1 MKRRIPILLKVIL
14 LGIVVSILTSGT
26 ALVVSHFNQK
36 KQVEKNYLENIN
48 HTLDAVDEVFTNNDS
63 TNTDAYVDAFD
74 YSKQYIKKIYDED
87 PEKRQQGENE
97 SFSEYAKY
105 YAELYPW
112 LYPHDPHFGFLTKPE
127 ADLKAAY
134 YTITNLLNNFQMS
147 SDAISVF
154 AYYIDDNNR
163 MVFLADT
170 RMDDSERKE
179 NDYFHIP
186 GTYYQLSEGDIST
199 SEKHPI
205 LVLNGYQTRYTA
217 IYTRDEVNP
226 ELIAYVSIQYSLDKV
241 HQETVNILKNEL
253 LIMGLSSLVLIAIY
267 TLFSYLLF
275 VRNINKLSKASS
287 DIRERLVNKKMKDVV
302 DIEVKSHDEM
312 RDLADSFN
320 EMERAIINYVDIIHK
335 EAKEKERTN
344 AELNVASKIQ
354 LDSLP
359 NRTFDDS
366 QTSIRAYI
374 KPAKEVGGDFYDYF
388 YLDDHR
394 LALIVADVSGKG
406 IPASLFMMKGKEL
419 IKSAVQSSKSLVD
432 AISSV
437 NKILAKNNNELLF
450 ITSFIGIIDFKKNK
464 INYVN
469 VGHEKPYLVSNNR
482 VIKLDGVSNVVLGVE
497 ENHVYVEES
506 HEFKKGDYL
515 LMFTDGL
522 NESINK
528 NNEEFGYAR
537 IEEALKDSSAL
548 PLDEVINRINKSFD
562 SFTKSKDQF
571 DDVTMLLVKSCSAEL
586 KLNYKN
592 SDYRIITD
600 AVDKFNE
607 KFSFLSE
614 KTKASVGVILD
625 EILNNY
631 ISYEKKDGLEIN
643 VEFSL
648 VKDGLQLVLSNNG
661 SDFNPFMNHQDKHL
675 DKFDHELEPGGFG
688 LTIVKDLAKSYSYE
702 YKNSH
707 PTITVVVE

>member
-48 HTLDAVDEVFTNNDS
+48 NTLDAVDEVFTNNDS
-63 TNTDAYVDAFD
+63 SYTDTYVDAFE
-74 YSKQYIKKIYDED
+74 YSKNYIKDIYDED

-97 SFSEYAKY
+97 SFAEHAQY

-112 LYPHDPHFGFLTKPE
+112 LYPHDPHFGFLTKE
-127 ADLKAAY
+127 ESALKAAY

-147 SDAISVF
+147 SDTISVF
-154 AYYIDDNNR
+154 AYYIDENNR

-170 RMDDSERKE
+170 RMDDSERKP

-186 GTYYQLSEGDIST
+186 GTYYQLSESDLPT
-199 SEKHPI
+199 SEKHP
-205 LVLNGYQTRYTA
+205 LLTLGGYQTRYTA
-217 IYTRDEVNP
+217 VYSLDEVNP
-226 ELIAYVSIQYSLDKV
+226 HLIAYVSIQYSFEKV
-241 HQETVNILKNEL
+241 DQETVNILKNEL

-450 ITSFIGIIDFKKNK
+450 ITSFIGVIDFKKNK

-469 VGHEKPYLVSNNR
+469 AGHEKPYLVSNNK
-482 VIKLDGVSNVVLGVE
+482 VIKLDGVSNVVLGVD

-506 HEFKKGDYL
+506 HEFKEGDYL

-548 PLDEVINRINKSFD
+548 PLDEVINRINTSFD
-562 SFTKSKDQF
+562 AFTNSKDQF
-571 DDVTMLLVKSCSAEL
+571 DDVTMLLVKSWSNEL
-586 KLNYKN
+586 KLHYKN
-592 SDYRIITD
+592 SDYHIITD
-600 AVDKFNE
+600 AVDQFNE

-661 SDFNPFMNHQDKHL
+661 SDFNPFKNHQE
-675 DKFDHELEPGGFG
+675 KFIDQFNHEIEPGGFG
-688 LTIVKDLAKSYSYE
+688 LTIVKDLSKSYSYE
-702 YKNSH
+702 YKKGH

>member
-1 MKRRIPILLKVIL
+1 MKRRFPIILKVIL

-36 KQVEKNYLENIN
+36 KQVEKNYLDNIN
-48 HTLDAVDEVFTNNDS
+48 HTLDAVDEVFTNKDS
-63 TNTDAYVDAFD
+63 NYTDTYVDALDF
-74 YSKQYIKKIYDED
+74 SKQYIKNVYDED

-97 SFSEYAKY
+97 SFDEYAKY

-147 SDAISVF
+147 SDTISVF
-154 AYYIDDNNR
+154 AYYIDENNR

-179 NDYFHIP
+179 NEYFHIP
-186 GTYYQLSEGDIST
+186 GTYYQLSESDVPSGD
-199 SEKHPI
+199 KHPI
-205 LVLNGYQTRYTA
+205 LVLSGYQTRYTA
-217 IYTRDEVNP
+217 VYSRDEVNP
-226 ELIAYVSIQYSLDKV
+226 QLIAYISIQYSLEKV
-241 HQETVNILKNEL
+241 DQETLNIFKSEL
-253 LIMGLSSLVLIAIY
+253 LIMGLSSLVLIALY

-287 DIRERLVNKKMKDVV
+287 DIRQRLVDKKMNGVV
-302 DIEVKSHDEM
+302 DIKVKSHDEM

-320 EMERAIINYVDIIHK
+320 EMEKAIINYVDIIHQ

-359 NRTFDDS
+359 NRMFDDS

-419 IKSAVQSSKSLVD
+419 IKSAVQSYKSLVD

-450 ITSFIGIIDFKKNK
+450 ITSFIGVIDFKKNK

-469 VGHEKPYLVSNNR
+469 AGHEKPYLVSNNK

-497 ENHVYVEES
+497 ENHVFVEES
-506 HEFKKGDYL
+506 HEFKEGDYL

-537 IEEALKDSSAL
+537 IEKALKDSSEL
-548 PLDEVINRINKSFD
+548 PLDEVLNRINVSFD
-562 SFTKSKDQF
+562 DFTNSKDQF

-586 KLNYKN
+586 KLHYQN
-592 SDYRIITD
+592 SDYNIITD
-600 AVDKFNE
+600 VVDQFNE
-607 KFSFLSE
+607 KFSFLNE
-614 KTKASVGVILD
+614 KTKASVGIILD

-648 VKDGLQLVLSNNG
+648 VKEGLQVVLSNNG
-661 SDFNPFMNHQDKHL
+661 SDYNPFKSHKEKFL
-675 DKFDHELEPGGFG
+675 DKFHHEIEPGGFG
-688 LTIVKDLAKSYSYE
+688 LTIVKDLSKSYSYE
-702 YKNSH
+702 YKKGH

>member
-469 VGHEKPYLVSNNR
+469 AGHEKPYLVSNNR

>member
-1 MKRRIPILLKVIL
+1 MKRRFPIILKVIL

-36 KQVEKNYLENIN
+36 KQVEKNYLDNIN
-48 HTLDAVDEVFTNNDS
+48 HTLDAVDEVFTNKDS
-63 TNTDAYVDAFD
+63 SYTDTYVDALDF
-74 YSKQYIKKIYDED
+74 SKQYIKNIYDAD
-87 PEKRQQGENE
+87 SEKRQQGENE
-97 SFSEYAKY
+97 SFDEYAKY

-127 ADLKAAY
+127 ADLKVAY
-134 YTITNLLNNFQMS
+134 YTITNLLNDFQMS
-147 SDAISVF
+147 SDTISVF
-154 AYYIDDNNR
+154 AYYIDENNR

-179 NDYFHIP
+179 NEYFHIP
-186 GTYYQLSEGDIST
+186 GTYYQLNEGDIST

-205 LVLNGYQTRYTA
+205 LVLSGYHTRYTA
-217 IYTRDEVNP
+217 IYSRDEVDP
-226 ELIAYVSIQYSLDKV
+226 HLIAYISIQYSLDNV
-241 HQETVNILKNEL
+241 HQETLNIFKSEL

-275 VRNINKLSKASS
+275 VRNINKLSRASS
-287 DIRERLVNKKMKDVV
+287 DIRQRLVDKKMNGVV
-302 DIEVKSHDEM
+302 DIKVKSHDEM

-320 EMERAIINYVDIIHK
+320 EMEKAIINYVDIIHQ
-335 EAKEKERTN
+335 EAMEKERTN

-359 NRTFDDS
+359 NRMFDDS

-419 IKSAVQSSKSLVD
+419 IKSAVQSYKNLVD

-450 ITSFIGIIDFKKNK
+450 ITSFIGIVDFKKNK

-469 VGHEKPYLVSNNR
+469 AGHEKPYLISNNK
-482 VIKLDGVSNVVLGVE
+482 VIKLDGASNVVLGVE
-497 ENHVYVEES
+497 ENHIFVEES
-506 HEFKKGDYL
+506 HEFKEGDYL

-537 IEEALKDSSAL
+537 IEEALKDSSEL
-548 PLDEVINRINKSFD
+548 PLDEVLNRINASFD
-562 SFTKSKDQF
+562 SFTNSKDQF

-586 KLNYKN
+586 ELHYKN
-592 SDYRIITD
+592 SDYNIITD
-600 AVDKFNE
+600 VVDQFNE
-607 KFSFLSE
+607 KFSFLNE
-614 KTKASVGVILD
+614 KTKASVGIILD

-648 VKDGLQLVLSNNG
+648 VKEGLQVVLSNNG
-661 SDFNPFMNHQDKHL
+661 SDYNPFKKHKEKFLDEFNH
-675 DKFDHELEPGGFG
+675 EIEPGGFG
-688 LTIVKDLAKSYSYE
+688 LTIVKDLCKSYSYE
-702 YKNSH
+702 YKKGY

>member
-147 SDAISVF
+147 SDTISVF

-186 GTYYQLSEGDIST
+186 GTYYQLSESDIST

-469 VGHEKPYLVSNNR
+469 AGHEKPYLVSNNR

>member
-48 HTLDAVDEVFTNNDS
+48 NTLDAVDEVFTNQDS
-63 TNTDAYVDAFD
+63 SYTDTYVDAFD
-74 YSKQYIKKIYDED
+74 FSKQYIKKIYDED

-97 SFSEYAKY
+97 SFTEYAKY

-147 SDAISVF
+147 SDTISVF
-154 AYYIDDNNR
+154 AYYIDENNR
-163 MVFLADT
+163 MVFLADS

-186 GTYYQLSEGDIST
+186 GTYYQLNEGDIST

-205 LVLNGYQTRYTA
+205 LVLDGYQTRYTA
-217 IYTRDEVNP
+217 VYTTDETNP
-226 ELIAYVSIQYSLDKV
+226 ELIAYVSIQYSLEKV
-241 HQETVNILKNEL
+241 HQETLNILKNEL
-253 LIMGLSSLVLIAIY
+253 LIIGLSSLVLIAIY

-419 IKSAVQSSKSLVD
+419 IKSAVQSYKSLVD

-450 ITSFIGIIDFKKNK
+450 ITSFIGVIDFKKNK

-469 VGHEKPYLVSNNR
+469 AGHEKPYLVSNNK

-497 ENHVYVEES
+497 ENHVFVEES
-506 HEFKKGDYL
+506 HEFKEGDYL

-537 IEEALKDSSAL
+537 IEEALIDSSAL
-548 PLDEVINRINKSFD
+548 PLDEVINRINTSFD
-562 SFTKSKDQF
+562 AFTCSKDQF
-571 DDVTMLLVKSCSAEL
+571 DDVTMLLVKSCSNEL

-592 SDYRIITD
+592 NDYHIITD
-600 AVDKFNE
+600 AVDQFNE

-648 VKDGLQLVLSNNG
+648 IKEGLQLVLSNNG
-661 SDFNPFMNHQDKHL
+661 SDFNPFKNHKEKFV
-675 DKFDHELEPGGFG
+675 DKFDHEIEPGGFG

-702 YKNSH
+702 YKNGH

>member
-1 MKRRIPILLKVIL
+1 MKRRIPIILKVIL

-48 HTLDAVDEVFTNNDS
+48 NTLDAVDEVFTNKDS
-63 TNTDAYVDAFD
+63 SYTDTYVDAFD
-74 YSKQYIKKIYDED
+74 FSKQYIKKIYDED

-147 SDAISVF
+147 SDTISVF
-154 AYYIDDNNR
+154 AYYIDENNR

-205 LVLNGYQTRYTA
+205 LVLDGYQTRYTA
-217 IYTRDEVNP
+217 VYSRDEVNP
-226 ELIAYVSIQYSLDKV
+226 ELIAYVSIQYCLDKV
-241 HQETVNILKNEL
+241 HQETLNIFKNEL
-253 LIMGLSSLVLIAIY
+253 LIMGLSSIVLIAIY

-302 DIEVKSHDEM
+302 DIQVKSHDEM

-320 EMERAIINYVDIIHK
+320 EMEKAIINYVDIIHQ

-359 NRTFDDS
+359 SRTFDDS

-450 ITSFIGIIDFKKNK
+450 ITSFIGVIDFKKNK

-469 VGHEKPYLVSNNR
+469 AGHEKPYLVSNNE

-506 HEFKKGDYL
+506 HEFKEGDYI

-537 IEEALKDSSAL
+537 IEEALKDSSEL
-548 PLDEVINRINKSFD
+548 PLDEVLNRINASFD
-562 SFTKSKDQF
+562 SFTNSKDQF

-586 KLNYKN
+586 KLHYKN
-592 SDYRIITD
+592 SDYNIITD
-600 AVDKFNE
+600 VVDQFNE
-607 KFSFLSE
+607 KFSFFNE
-614 KTKASVGVILD
+614 KTKASVGIILD

-648 VKDGLQLVLSNNG
+648 VKEGLQVVLSNNG
-661 SDFNPFMNHQDKHL
+661 SDYNPFKNYKEKFL
-675 DKFDHELEPGGFG
+675 DKYHHEIEPGGFG
-688 LTIVKDLAKSYSYE
+688 LTIVKDLSKSYSYE
-702 YKNSH
+702 YKKGH

>member
-1 MKRRIPILLKVIL
+1 MKRRIPIILKVIL

-36 KQVEKNYLENIN
+36 KQVERNYLENIN
-48 HTLDAVDEVFTNNDS
+48 NTLDAVDEVFTNEDS
-63 TNTDAYVDAFD
+63 SYTDTYVDAFE
-74 YSKQYIKKIYDED
+74 YSKNYIKKIYDDD

-97 SFSEYAKY
+97 SFQEYAQY

-112 LYPHDPHFGFLTKPE
+112 LYPHDPHFGLLTKE
-127 ADLKAAY
+127 ESALKAAY

-147 SDAISVF
+147 SDTISVF
-154 AYYIDDNNR
+154 AYYIDENNR

-170 RMDDSERKE
+170 RMDDSERQP

-186 GTYYQLSEGDIST
+186 GTYYQLSESDLPS
-199 SEKHPI
+199 SEKHP
-205 LVLNGYQTRYTA
+205 LLTLGGYQTRYTA
-217 IYTRDEVNP
+217 IYSRDEVNP
-226 ELIAYVSIQYSLDKV
+226 HLIAYVSIQYSLEKV
-241 HQETVNILKNEL
+241 HQETLNILKNEL
-253 LIMGLSSLVLIAIY
+253 LIIGLSSLVLIAIY

-275 VRNINKLSKASS
+275 VRNINKLSKAST
-287 DIRERLVNKKMKDVV
+287 DIRQRLVDKKLKDVV
-302 DIEVKSHDEM
+302 DIKVKSHDEM
-312 RDLADSFN
+312 SDLADSFN

-450 ITSFIGIIDFKKNK
+450 ITSFIGIVDFKKNK

-469 VGHEKPYLVSNNR
+469 AGHEKPYLVSNNK
-482 VIKLDGVSNVVLGVE
+482 VIKLDGVSNVVLGVD
-497 ENHVYVEES
+497 ENHVYIEES
-506 HEFKKGDYL
+506 HEFKEGDYL

-537 IEEALKDSSAL
+537 IEEALKDSSSL
-548 PLDEVINRINKSFD
+548 PLDEVINRINTSFD
-562 SFTKSKDQF
+562 SFTNSKDQF
-571 DDVTMLLVKSCSAEL
+571 DDVTMLLVKSCSTEL
-586 KLNYKN
+586 KLHYEN
-592 SDYRIITD
+592 SDYHIITD
-600 AVDKFNE
+600 AVDQFNE

-643 VEFSL
+643 VEFFL

-661 SDFNPFMNHQDKHL
+661 SDFNPFKNHQEKFL
-675 DKFDHELEPGGFG
+675 DQFDHEIEPGGFG
-688 LTIVKDLAKSYSYE
+688 LTIVKDLSKSYSYE
-702 YKNSH
+702 FKNGH
-707 PTITVVVE
+707 PTITIVVG

>member
-48 HTLDAVDEVFTNNDS
+48 NTLDAVDEVFTNQDS
-63 TNTDAYVDAFD
+63 SYTDTYVDAFD
-74 YSKQYIKKIYDED
+74 YSKNYIKKIYDDD

-97 SFSEYAKY
+97 SFEEYAKY

-147 SDAISVF
+147 SDTISVF
-154 AYYIDDNNR
+154 AYYIDENNR
-163 MVFLADT
+163 MVFLADS

-186 GTYYQLSEGDIST
+186 GTYYQLNEGDIST

-205 LVLNGYQTRYTA
+205 LVLDGYQTRYTA
-217 IYTRDEVNP
+217 VYTTDETNP
-226 ELIAYVSIQYSLDKV
+226 ELIAYVSIQYSLEKV
-241 HQETVNILKNEL
+241 HQETLNILKNEL
-253 LIMGLSSLVLIAIY
+253 LIIGLSSLVLIAIY

-419 IKSAVQSSKSLVD
+419 IKSAVQSYKSLVD

-450 ITSFIGIIDFKKNK
+450 ITSFIGVIDFKKNK

-469 VGHEKPYLVSNNR
+469 AGHEKPYLVSNNK

-497 ENHVYVEES
+497 ENHVFVEES
-506 HEFKKGDYL
+506 HEFKEGDYL

-537 IEEALKDSSAL
+537 IEEALIDSSAL
-548 PLDEVINRINKSFD
+548 PLDEVINRINTSFD
-562 SFTKSKDQF
+562 AFTCSKDQF
-571 DDVTMLLVKSCSAEL
+571 DDVTMLLVKSCSNEL

-592 SDYRIITD
+592 NDYHIITD
-600 AVDKFNE
+600 AVDQFNE

-648 VKDGLQLVLSNNG
+648 IKEGFQVVLSNNG
-661 SDFNPFMNHQDKHL
+661 SDYNPFKNHQEKFL
-675 DKFDHELEPGGFG
+675 DKFDHEVEPGGFG

-702 YKNSH
+702 YKNGH

>member
-147 SDAISVF
+147 SDTISVF

-186 GTYYQLSEGDIST
+186 GTYYQLSESDIST

-217 IYTRDEVNP
+217 VYSRDEVNP
-226 ELIAYVSIQYSLDKV
+226 ELIAYVSIQYSLEKV

-469 VGHEKPYLVSNNR
+469 AGHEKPYLVSNNR

>member
-26 ALVVSHFNQK
+26 ALVVSHFHQK
-36 KQVEKNYLENIN
+36 KQVEKNYLDNIN

-97 SFSEYAKY
+97 SFAEYAKY

-147 SDAISVF
+147 SDTISVF

-205 LVLNGYQTRYTA
+205 LVLSGYQTRYTA
-217 IYTRDEVNP
+217 VYSRDEVNP

-450 ITSFIGIIDFKKNK
+450 ITSFIGVIDFKKNK

-469 VGHEKPYLVSNNR
+469 AGHEKPYLVSNNK

-497 ENHVYVEES
+497 ENHVYQEES
-506 HEFKKGDYL
+506 HEFKEGDYL

-548 PLDEVINRINKSFD
+548 PLDEVINRINTSFD
-562 SFTKSKDQF
+562 SFTNSKDQF
-571 DDVTMLLVKSCSAEL
+571 DDVTMLLVKSCSNEL

-592 SDYRIITD
+592 SDYHIITD

-614 KTKASVGVILD
+614 KTKASVGVIID
-625 EILNNY
+625 EILNNFL
-631 ISYEKKDGLEIN
+631 SYEKKDDLEIN

-648 VKDGLQLVLSNNG
+648 VKDGLQVVLSNNG
-661 SDFNPFMNHQDKHL
+661 SDFNPFKNHQDKHL
-675 DKFDHELEPGGFG
+675 DKFDHEIEPGGFG
-688 LTIVKDLAKSYSYE
+688 LTIVKDLSKSYSYE

>member
-48 HTLDAVDEVFTNNDS
+48 HTLDAVDEVFTNKDS
-63 TNTDAYVDAFD
+63 SYTDTYVDAFD
-74 YSKQYIKKIYDED
+74 FSKQYIKKIYDED

-147 SDAISVF
+147 SDTISVF
-154 AYYIDDNNR
+154 AYYIDENNR

-186 GTYYQLSEGDIST
+186 GTYYQLNEGDIST

-205 LVLNGYQTRYTA
+205 LVLDGYQTRYTA
-217 IYTRDEVNP
+217 VYSTDETDP
-226 ELIAYVSIQYSLDKV
+226 ELIAYVSIQYSLEKV
-241 HQETVNILKNEL
+241 HQETLNILKNEL
-253 LIMGLSSLVLIAIY
+253 LIIGLSSLVLIAIY

-302 DIEVKSHDEM
+302 DIQVKSHDEM

-320 EMERAIINYVDIIHK
+320 EMERAIINYVDIIHQ

-366 QTSIRAYI
+366 QASIRAYI

-432 AISSV
+432 SISSV

-450 ITSFIGIIDFKKNK
+450 ITSFIGVIDFKKNK

-469 VGHEKPYLVSNNR
+469 AGHEKPYLVSNNK

-506 HEFKKGDYL
+506 HEFKEGDYI

-537 IEEALKDSSAL
+537 IEEALQDSSAL
-548 PLDEVINRINKSFD
+548 PLDEVINRINTSFE
-562 SFTKSKDQF
+562 SFTNSKEQF

-586 KLNYKN
+586 KLHYEG
-592 SDYRIITD
+592 SDYNIITD
-600 AVDKFNE
+600 AVDQFNE

-643 VEFSL
+643 IEFSL
-648 VKDGLQLVLSNNG
+648 LKDGLQLVLSNNG
-661 SDFNPFMNHQDKHL
+661 SDFNPFKNHKEKFV
-675 DKFDHELEPGGFG
+675 DKFDHEIEPGGFG
-688 LTIVKDLAKSYSYE
+688 LTIVKDLSKSYSYE
-702 YKNSH
+702 YKKGH

>member
-1 MKRRIPILLKVIL
+1 MKRRIPIILKVIL

-48 HTLDAVDEVFTNNDS
+48 NTLDAVDEVFSNQDS
-63 TNTDAYVDAFD
+63 SYTDTYVDAFD
-74 YSKQYIKKIYDED
+74 YSKNYIKDIYDED

-97 SFSEYAKY
+97 SFEEYAQY

-112 LYPHDPHFGFLTKPE
+112 LYPHDPHFGFLTKE
-127 ADLKAAY
+127 ESTLKAAY

-147 SDAISVF
+147 SDTISVF
-154 AYYIDDNNR
+154 AYYIDDSNR

-170 RMDDSERKE
+170 RMDDSERKP

-186 GTYYQLSEGDIST
+186 GTYFQLSASDLPS
-199 SEKHPI
+199 SEKHP
-205 LVLNGYQTRYTA
+205 LLTLGGYQTRYTA
-217 IYTRDEVNP
+217 IYSRDEVNP
-226 ELIAYVSIQYSLDKV
+226 HLIAYVSIQYSFEKV
-241 HQETVNILKNEL
+241 DQETVNIFKSEL
-253 LIMGLSSLVLIAIY
+253 LIIGLSSLVLIAIY

-287 DIRERLVNKKMKDVV
+287 DIRERLMNKKMKDVV

-359 NRTFDDS
+359 SRSFDDS

-419 IKSAVQSSKSLVD
+419 IKSAVQSYKNLVD

-450 ITSFIGIIDFKKNK
+450 ITSFIGVIDFKKNK

-469 VGHEKPYLVSNNR
+469 AGHEKPYLVSNNK

-506 HEFKKGDYL
+506 HEFKEGDYL

-537 IEEALKDSSAL
+537 IEEALIDSSAL
-548 PLDEVINRINKSFD
+548 PLDEVINRINTSFD
-562 SFTKSKDQF
+562 SFTNSKDQF
-571 DDVTMLLVKSCSAEL
+571 DDVTMLLVKSCSNEL
-586 KLNYKN
+586 KLHYQD
-592 SDYRIITD
+592 SDYHIITD
-600 AVDKFNE
+600 AVDQFNE
-607 KFSFLSE
+607 KFSFLNE

-661 SDFNPFMNHQDKHL
+661 SDYNPFKNHQEKFL
-675 DKFDHELEPGGFG
+675 DKFDHEVEPGGFG
-688 LTIVKDLAKSYSYE
+688 LTIVKDLSKSYSYE
-702 YKNSH
+702 YKKGH